1 MVLEQY
7 HLVVSQTCTSMDDQ
21 VVLYTCL
28 LFADSQ
34 SLNANNTS
42 TEQDPNQTT
51 YSIFPVKASV
61 TIDSRLLVG
70 LKNKPS
76 EIPTYK

>member
-21 VVLYTCL
+21 VVLYTRAYN
-28 LFADSQ
+28 FADSQ

-61 TIDSRLLVG
+61 TLL
-70 LKNKPS
+70 
-76 EIPTYK
+76 IPDF

>member
-7 HLVVSQTCTSMDDQ
+7 HLVVSQTCMDDQ

-61 TIDSRLLVG
+61 TIEFQTFSWFE
-70 LKNKPS
+70 NKPS
-76 EIPTYK
+76 EIPV